1 MNVDFRNGIVSA
13 QSNYL
18 TKTLGG
24 TYAVSIVTNTKDLI
38 LTASHGASEY
48 LISFYNNITDAWT
61 FSGTDTHYLYVDIDN
76 VTGQLSY
83 GSSLVPVTYGVNF
96 PISPVVGETFFN
108 NSTNQSYQWSG
119 DSWVKRIR
127 VFVGFVNNTGVTEYG
142 IGTVTGSSVPYVSGS
157 ILYSGNGRGI
167 LKHDK
172 TFLTA
177 TDRVL
182 INEVPFGASTI
193 EQSALSVKAADTLAG
208 NRFVKLN
215 SQGYL
220 TYANPVDVGVS
231 LIFVLTEPLNVG
243 EVTFLP
249 VGGVINNPSWSWS
262 FADLPIWVGENG
274 VISEV
279 DPTLANPVLPN
290 KQPIGRTISSTGIVT
305 NALNF
310 LGSVPPA
317 LPPALPPSPF
327 IWHIIDA
334 DTQTE
339 PFSGYVVRS
348 STMLDDIIVTLP
360 QTPVIND
367 EVVVMLG
374 DAIENNYRCTVVAN
388 RAIQSLA
395 IEVTIDINNTAI
407 KFVYVGDSVGWAMI
421 VSQSGPIIRYI

>member
-1 MNVDFRNGIVSA
+1 MNVDFRNGVISA
-13 QSNYL
+13 QTNYL
-18 TKTLGG
+18 SKSSGS
-24 TYAVSIVTNTKDLI
+24 TYTVSIATNVKDLI

-48 LISFYNNITDAWT
+48 LISFYSNITAAWT
-61 FSGTDTHYLYVDIDN
+61 FSGTDTHYLYVDVDN
-76 VTGQLSY
+76 VTGQLTY
-83 GSSLVPVTYGVNF
+83 GSSLAPITYGVNF
-96 PISPVVGETFFN
+96 PISPIVGETFFN
-108 NSTNQSYQWSG
+108 NSTYQSYQWSG

-142 IGTVTGSSVPYVSGS
+142 TGNVTGSSVPYVSGS

-193 EQSALSVKAADTLAG
+193 EQSALSVKAADTLAA
-208 NRFVKLN
+208 NRFVKFN

-231 LIFVLTEPLNVG
+231 LIFVLTEPLNIG

-249 VGGVINNPSWSWS
+249 VGGIINNPSWSWS

-279 DPTLANPVLPN
+279 DPTLTNPVLPN
-290 KQPIGRTISSTGIVT
+290 KQPIGRTISSTSIIT

-317 LPPALPPSPF
+317 LPPSPF
-327 IWHIIDA
+327 VWYVIDA

-339 PFSGYVVRS
+339 PFSGYVVRT
-348 STMLDDIIVTLP
+348 STLTNSIIVTLP
-360 QTPVIND
+360 QNPIIND

-374 DAIENNYRCTVVAN
+374 DAMESNYRCTVVAN
-388 RAIQSLA
+388 RAIQSLE

-421 VSQSGPIIRYI
+421 VSQSGPIIVGQL

>member
-61 FSGTDTHYLYVDIDN
+61 FNGTDTHYLYVDIDN

-157 ILYSGNGRGI
+157 IIYSGNGRGI

-249 VGGVINNPSWSWS
+249 VGGVINNPSWNWS

-317 LPPALPPSPF
+317 LPTSPF

-374 DAIENNYRCTVVAN
+374 DAIENNYRCTV
-388 RAIQSLA
+388 RSEEEAIQSLV

-421 VSQSGPIIRYI
+421 VSQSGPIIVGEI